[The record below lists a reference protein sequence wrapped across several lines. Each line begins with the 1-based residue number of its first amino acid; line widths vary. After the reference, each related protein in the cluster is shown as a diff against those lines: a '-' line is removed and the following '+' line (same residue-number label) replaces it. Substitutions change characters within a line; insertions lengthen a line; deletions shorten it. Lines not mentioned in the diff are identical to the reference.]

1 VQYQPSPAR
10 TEISLLRAKQISFTL
25 NIAAE
30 EAKQIA
36 EKDRAIRQNGMPFS
50 VALLGLI
57 PVSVG
62 LAYLVFYYAGN
73 TQRMGDVRR
82 NAGQ

>member
-1 VQYQPSPAR
+1 MQYQPSPAR

-36 EKDRAIRQNGMPFS
+36 EKDRGTQQNGMPS
-50 VALLGLI
+50 GVALR
-57 PVSVG
+57 
-62 LAYLVFYYAGN
+62 AH
-73 TQRMGDVRR
+73 VR
-82 NAGQ
+82 